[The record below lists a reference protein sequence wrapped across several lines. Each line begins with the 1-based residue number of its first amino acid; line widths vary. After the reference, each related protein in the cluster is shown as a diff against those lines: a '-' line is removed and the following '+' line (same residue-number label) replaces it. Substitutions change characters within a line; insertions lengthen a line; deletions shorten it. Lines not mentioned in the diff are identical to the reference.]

1 MLFNSLTFL
10 VFAALFF
17 PAYFVLRGRSQHLLT
32 LAASYLFYGWWDW
45 RFLGLILFSTAVT
58 FAVGLGLE
66 RSDDP
71 GRRKALLIAGLATG
85 LGLLGLFKYFDF
97 FAASFAA
104 LAEEVGFAPSWPLLH
119 LILPV
124 GISFYTFQTLS
135 YAIDV
140 YRRRCPVEHDIVR
153 FATYVAL
160 FPQLVAG
167 PIVRATHLLPQLR
180 GDHRFDW
187 DRVAGG
193 LNLVVWGYFLKL
205 ALADTLGHQIDV
217 ADKWFA
223 RPDDFGAAGH
233 MIGTFLFS
241 FQIYGD
247 FAGYSLIAIGLG
259 RIMGFDFGVNF
270 RRPYFAA
277 SFSEFWQRWH
287 ISLSSW
293 LRDYL
298 YIPLGGSRHGAAR
311 TMRNLLVTMFLG
323 GLWHGAAWTFVL
335 WGLLHGVYL
344 VVWHAGE
351 RLAARIGWL
360 QGAGPRRLARPLLV
374 VIVFALTG
382 LAWIFFRA
390 ESVGDALTIV
400 TRIVDWRRTSGPV
413 SSDWIGLGKCLIV
426 VAIVLAVD
434 CAAEFPA
441 VRARYRAS
449 AAVRFAA
456 MLLGLWG
463 IALLGTFSGGVF
475 IYFQF

>member
-17 PAYFVLRGRSQHLLT
+17 PVYFVLRGRAQLLLT

-45 RFLGLILFSTAVT
+45 RFLGLILFATAVN

-71 GRRKALLIAGLATG
+71 GRRRALLIVSLSTG
-85 LGLLGLFKYFDF
+85 LGLIGLFKYFDF
-97 FAASFAA
+97 FAASFVA
-104 LAEEVGFAPSWPLLH
+104 LAAEFGLAPSWPLLH
-119 LILPV
+119 LLLPV

-140 YRRRCPVEHDIVR
+140 YRRRCPVEHDVVR

-167 PIVRATHLLPQLR
+167 PIVRAAHLLPQLR
-180 GDHRFDW
+180 GDHCFAWR
-187 DRVAGG
+187 RVADG
-193 LNLVVWGYFLKL
+193 LTLVVWGYFLKL
-205 ALADTLGHQIDV
+205 ALADTLGYQIDV
-217 ADKWFA
+217 VDKWFA
-223 RPDDFGAAGH
+223 RPDAFGAAGH
-233 MIGTFLFS
+233 MVGTFLFS

-259 RIMGFDFGVNF
+259 RIMGFDFGINF

-287 ISLSSW
+287 MSLSSW

-311 TMRNLLVTMFLG
+311 TMCNLVVTMFLG

-351 RLAARIGWL
+351 RLVARIGWL
-360 QGAGPRRLARPLLV
+360 QGTGLRRLARPPLV

-382 LAWIFFRA
+382 LAWVFFRA
-390 ESVGDALTIV
+390 ESLGDALTIV
-400 TRIVDWRRTSGPV
+400 TKIFDWRQPVGPISG
-413 SSDWIGLGKCLIV
+413 DWIGLGKCLIV

-434 CAAEFPA
+434 FAAEFPA
-441 VRARYRAS
+441 VRARYGAS
-449 AAVRFAA
+449 AALRFAG